1 MASLTRRERVR
12 KCKEIT
18 KIRNAVFN
26 KQNGSRTKTQKMKHD
41 KKMKA
46 WDASCLKRTN
56 LNHPFLLQREKLAYG
71 LLNMVFPKKAVR

>member
-1 MASLTRRERVR
+1 MVSLTRKNRLR

-26 KQNGSRTKTQKMKHD
+26 KQNGVRTKTQKIKHNR
-41 KKMKA
+41 KMKA

-71 LLNMVFPKKAVR
+71 LLHIAFPKKAAR